1 MRYEPARWD
10 TRVGS
15 CTPGGRALINWAHRN
30 RFSDKGCFNDR
41 AVRGLGTPSLHREG
55 RAVDLTPGRRTWT
68 DFDQLVHQLVEHHQT
83 LQIQQVIWNRR
94 VWTVG
99 RNWRAYSG
107 SAGPHLDHAHVEL
120 TWHGARHLTVELID
134 ATLSTEDDEMEVTV
148 PSSDRIDV
156 FARGDNGEVWH
167 RWFSLKTFSWSEWES
182 LGGQCVGAPSAT
194 WFHGSLSVFVRGTDD
209 ALWQRTYTPSG
220 GWGDWVRLGGT
231 LTSAPAVAVG

>member
-30 RFSDKGCFNDR
+30 GFSDKGCFNDR
-41 AVRGLGTPSLHREG
+41 AVRGSGTPSLHREG
-55 RAVDLTPGRRTWT
+55 RAVDLAPGRRTWT

-99 RNWRAYSG
+99 RNWRTYSG

-134 ATLSTEDDEMEVTV
+134 ATLSTEDDEMPKQVIIRPEDGHPLANNWYLATQGSFFIVHLATHDEVQL
-148 PSSDRIDV
+148 
-156 FARGDNGEVWH
+156 H
-167 RWFSLKTFSWSEWES
+167 RFLGAETAPDGGPVVLPGYWFDELFVLT
-182 LGGQCVGAPSAT
+182 GAP
-194 WFHGSLSVFVRGTDD
+194 H
-209 ALWQRTYTPSG
+209 SG
-220 GWGDWVRLGGT
+220 GRKGEHPLRVR
-231 LTSAPAVAVG
+231 